1 MSRIHPVSH
10 TLRLLTI
17 AMSGALGI
25 AYPLASS
32 AHTKTGTHK
41 SGKIIHITGVRKTGH
56 KAHAPL
62 KAQYTEHAIGAQAIR
77 HASPAQNAQTILAR
91 KPSINAFST
100 GPNGVRSTI
109 TFRAFT
115 SGQFTE
121 TFDGIPLNDMF
132 NGAATN
138 SASMRNAIPLTLAD
152 TGGIQIY
159 NGINNPA
166 VNGYNSLGGTIN
178 FEPLQ
183 PAQHMGGAVELGY
196 GSFDTANWGAV
207 FNTGSLG
214 GFRSVFSFHRQTSR
228 GWVKN
233 SADQN
238 NNFYYAGV
246 LPYDGGRSRIS
257 TYLIVNHNSGYTPH
271 SVPEPLV
278 NQYGISYNWP
288 LNYDQTNNKD
298 TEITAIIDDKSL
310 INRWLATD
318 SKIFYQSD
326 NYQRT
331 AYSNPAFRE
340 SASQPYYLPNQ
351 GTGYNFWS
359 SYPNPPTYNPAAT
372 FGSVHNGTDYQLYQD
387 TSSDLGYSPK
397 VTILAPHNTVTV
409 GGNVTYGLLR
419 SAEYWYG
426 SAPVPQIPGYNN
438 AWYEHDE
445 RLLASA
451 YAQDEVRLFDHTV
464 HITPGVKFLDA
475 YTISSD
481 AIGIYYPIG
490 GTVANNQHFVSPTLG
505 LNYAP
510 LPGFSVYA
518 SWGRNIKFPNIGA
531 YYSNIAETNA
541 AGQYVVVPISIKPEY
556 VTDYELGTRYRH
568 AGFLGS
574 IDAYREYFTNT
585 FVSVTNPTTALSTT
599 TNGGRSRYQGIEL
612 TLEQHFG
619 HILVGRWLGYANY
632 SYNQAVFTSSFDSS
646 AVGQVSAG
654 QPLANVPKNMVNVGL
669 GWRLGGIDAR
679 IGAKYVGPQ
688 YVNQQF
694 AGVPGGLKIPGY
706 TVTNIGLF
714 DTIPLHEVD
723 VKSVRLALNID
734 NAFNH
739 HYVVAATS
747 NSDYYGNP
755 YLSVFEGMPFSVYG
769 SATLTF

>member
-1 MSRIHPVSH
+1 MSCMHPASH

-25 AYPLASS
+25 AYPLTSS
-32 AHTKTGTHK
+32 GHTKVRAPQ
-41 SGKIIHITGVRKTGH
+41 SGKVIHITGVRKTGH
-56 KAHAPL
+56 KADAPL
-62 KAQYTEHAIGAQAIR
+62 KAAYTEHAIGAQAIR

-109 TFRAFT
+109 TFRSFT

-152 TGGIQIY
+152 TASIQIY

-178 FEPLQ
+178 YKPLQ
-183 PAQHMGGAVELGY
+183 PARRLGGAVEVGY

-207 FNTGSLG
+207 INTGSLD
-214 GFRSVFSFHRQTSR
+214 GFRSVFSFHRQTSH

-246 LPYDGGRSRIS
+246 MPYDGGRSQIS
-257 TYLIVNHNSGYTPH
+257 TYLIVNHNTGYTPH

-278 NQYGISYNWP
+278 NQYGITYDWP
-288 LNYDQTNNKD
+288 LNYEQTNNKD
-298 TEITAIIDDKSL
+298 TEITAIVDAKSL
-310 INRWLATD
+310 VSRSVITD
-318 SKIFYQSD
+318 SKVFYQSD

-331 AYSNPAFRE
+331 SYSNPAFGQ

-351 GTGYNFWS
+351 GTSYDFWS
-359 SYPNPPTYNPAAT
+359 SYPTPPTYDPAAI
-372 FGSVHNGTDYQLYQD
+372 FGSVLTGTDYQLYQD
-387 TSSDLGYSPK
+387 TSSDLGYSPS
-397 VTILAPHNTVTV
+397 VTILAPHNIVTV

-419 SAEYWYG
+419 STEYWYG

-451 YAQDEVRLFDHTV
+451 YAQDDVSLFDDAV
-464 HITPGVKFLDA
+464 HITPGVKVLDA

-505 LNYAP
+505 LNFAP
-510 LPGFSVYA
+510 LPGFSVY
-518 SWGRNIKFPNIGA
+518 
-531 YYSNIAETNA
+531 
-541 AGQYVVVPISIKPEY
+541 
-556 VTDYELGTRYRH
+556 
-568 AGFLGS
+568 
-574 IDAYREYFTNT
+574 
-585 FVSVTNPTTALSTT
+585 
-599 TNGGRSRYQGIEL
+599 
-612 TLEQHFG
+612 
-619 HILVGRWLGYANY
+619 
-632 SYNQAVFTSSFDSS
+632 SS
-646 AVGQVSAG
+646 
-654 QPLANVPKNMVNVGL
+654 
-669 GWRLGGIDAR
+669 
-679 IGAKYVGPQ
+679 
-688 YVNQQF
+688 
-694 AGVPGGLKIPGY
+694 
-706 TVTNIGLF
+706 
-714 DTIPLHEVD
+714 
-723 VKSVRLALNID
+723 
-734 NAFNH
+734 
-739 HYVVAATS
+739 
-747 NSDYYGNP
+747 
-755 YLSVFEGMPFSVYG
+755 
-769 SATLTF
+769 

>member
-1 MSRIHPVSH
+1 MSCMHPASH

-25 AYPLASS
+25 AYPLTSS
-32 AHTKTGTHK
+32 GHTKVRAPQ
-41 SGKIIHITGVRKTGH
+41 SGKVIHITGVRKTGH
-56 KAHAPL
+56 KADAPL
-62 KAQYTEHAIGAQAIR
+62 KAAYTEHAIGAQAIR

-109 TFRAFT
+109 TFRSFT

-152 TGGIQIY
+152 TASIQIY

-178 FEPLQ
+178 YKPLQ
-183 PAQHMGGAVELGY
+183 PARRLGGAVEVGY

-207 FNTGSLG
+207 INTGSLD
-214 GFRSVFSFHRQTSR
+214 GFRSVFSFHRQTSH

-246 LPYDGGRSRIS
+246 MPYDGGRSQIS
-257 TYLIVNHNSGYTPH
+257 TYLIVNHNTGYTPH

-278 NQYGISYNWP
+278 NQYGITYDWP
-288 LNYDQTNNKD
+288 LNYEQTNNKD
-298 TEITAIIDDKSL
+298 TEITAIVDAKSL
-310 INRWLATD
+310 VSRSVITD
-318 SKIFYQSD
+318 SKVFYQSD

-331 AYSNPAFRE
+331 SYSNPAFGQ

-351 GTGYNFWS
+351 GTSYDFWS
-359 SYPNPPTYNPAAT
+359 SYPTPPTYDPAAI
-372 FGSVHNGTDYQLYQD
+372 FGSVLTGTDYQLYQD
-387 TSSDLGYSPK
+387 TSSDLGYSPS
-397 VTILAPHNTVTV
+397 VTILAPHNIVTV

-419 SAEYWYG
+419 STEYWYG

-451 YAQDEVRLFDHTV
+451 YAQDDVSLFDDAV
-464 HITPGVKFLDA
+464 HITPGVKVLDA

-541 AGQYVVVPISIKPEY
+541 AGQYVVVPVSIKPEY

-574 IDAYREYFTNT
+574 IDAYREYFSNT
-585 FVSVTNPTTALSTT
+585 FVNVTNPTTALTTT
-599 TNGGRSRYQGIEL
+599 TNGGRSRYQGVEL

-619 HILVGRWLGYANY
+619 RFFVGRWMGYANY
-632 SYNQAVFTSSFDSS
+632 SYNQAVFTSSFNSS

-669 GWRLGGIDAR
+669 GWRLGDVDAR

-723 VKSVRLALNID
+723 VKSVKLALNID

-747 NSDYYGNP
+747 NTDYYGNP